1 MNLNTPTPDKGNK
14 LFSEIF
20 WLLSLNLQKTC
31 GTGKSLD
38 ELKFSQVFVID
49 LFIFLCSALIIEHF
63 SFVRWCCGLWDFNP
77 FFLSQVYLIDD
88 LHYTQRWLHATKK
101 NDHGEVQ
108 LARINI
114 ICLLGWGG
122 KSKTKQNKKH
132 IMWRPR

>member
-1 MNLNTPTPDKGNK
+1 MSLAVSLNLFAFSSSAYKDFLMNLNTPTPDKGNK

-63 SFVRWCCGLWDFNP
+63 SFVR
-77 FFLSQVYLIDD
+77 
-88 LHYTQRWLHATKK
+88 
-101 NDHGEVQ
+101 
-108 LARINI
+108 
-114 ICLLGWGG
+114 
-122 KSKTKQNKKH
+122 
-132 IMWRPR
+132 